1 MSVIKMNTPSNRYQ
15 SKGRYRYQA
24 GQPLDPFAELH
35 PEMNGDFIQVN
46 PSTPTT
52 IQQLLDIQQAFA
64 SGLSQER
71 FDIKV
76 ETILSLVR
84 KLEISMVQSRKI
96 ALTLI
101 EMIESFHDEMVQ
113 SMIDNDESERAQIAA
128 WAIDSDRLMRC
139 RDLLQQIEL

>member
-15 SKGRYRYQA
+15 SKGRYRYRA